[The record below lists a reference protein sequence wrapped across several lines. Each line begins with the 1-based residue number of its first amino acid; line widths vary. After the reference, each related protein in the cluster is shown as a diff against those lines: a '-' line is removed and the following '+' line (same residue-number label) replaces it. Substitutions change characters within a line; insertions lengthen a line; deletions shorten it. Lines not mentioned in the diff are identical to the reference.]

1 MLSLTAFE
9 HVINFSEMS
18 QKAVLVGAGNVAT
31 QLGLTMSKAG
41 YSIGMVIS
49 KTSKSSALLAK
60 KLKCRHS
67 TNLNDIPFDTEII
80 IIAVNDDAIE
90 QVAKKIKH
98 KNALVIH
105 TSGTTEIGVLKKT
118 FENCGVLYPLQTF
131 SKDIA
136 IDLTSTPI
144 LIEGNTKK
152 NTATLTAF
160 AKNISQHIVFSDSK
174 KRKEIH
180 LAAVFA
186 CNFSNYMYSIANTIL
201 KKQKLDISILSPLIE
216 ETTKKALKGNPELQ
230 QTGPAKRN
238 DKITLKIHLDLLKKN
253 KDYQHIY
260 KMLSLSIVKKYKK

>member
-49 KTSKSSALLAK
+49 KTSKSSTVLAK
-60 KLKCRHS
+60 KLNCPHS
-67 TNLNDIPFDTEII
+67 TNIHDIPLDTDII
-80 IIAVNDDAIE
+80 IIAVNDDAIAT
-90 QVAKKIKH
+90 VVKKIKH
-98 KNALVIH
+98 KSAHVLH
-105 TSGTTEIGVLKKT
+105 TSGTTEMSVLKKH
-118 FENCGVLYPLQTF
+118 FKNCGVLYPLQTF

-136 IDLTSTPI
+136 IDLTSTPL
-144 LIEGNTKK
+144 LIEGNSKK
-152 NTATLTAF
+152 NTAILTHF
-160 AKNISQHIVFSDSK
+160 AKNISKHIIFADSK

-201 KKQKLDISILSPLIE
+201 KKEKLDISILSALIE
-216 ETTKKALKGNPELQ
+216 ETTKKAIKGNPELQ

-238 DKITLKIHLDLLKKN
+238 DKITLKTHINLLKKN

-260 KMLSLSIVKKYKK
+260 KTLSQSIEKKYKK